1 MSRASFAAATLVFF
15 TLTGAAQSPVIRARL
30 EPAKNILVGQ
40 PVRLVVSVYVPNYF
54 TGTPDFPEF
63 EIENAIVVLPQD
75 RPQNSNT
82 QIGRVSYAGITETYV
97 IYPQQAGD
105 FHLPSAQITVPYAA
119 APPKTTTARLALPA
133 LSFRA
138 DVPAAAR
145 DLDYFLPTTNLT
157 IQQKWSSPLKNLR
170 AGDSIERTITV
181 TATKMQAM
189 LIPPLP
195 LDAPT
200 GIRVYPEEPAV
211 QDQKTDRGDFV
222 YGRRTQS
229 AKYFI
234 SKAGDY
240 TLPPIELKWW
250 NLASNRLVT
259 ATLPTVHLTAASNPN
274 SIAELP
280 PQLEPTLATPVR
292 KISLWRLYRSKILLN
307 ASLCIAALV
316 LAWRSWRFLPHIYCN
331 LQAWRERRKNS
342 EAAYLRQFRRACSH
356 NDATQSYVWLLK
368 WLMVA
373 HPRSSLQQVLESEN
387 DPALLSAINDLGMA
401 LFARNN
407 ETSQWSGKKLSRIL
421 SKIRKTDTA
430 SHSRRHYSPNLN
442 PSATDAPLAGSKQ
455 NRP

>member
-1 MSRASFAAATLVFF
+1 MNRASFAAAIILFF
-15 TLTGAAQSPVIRARL
+15 TLTGAAQNPVVRARL
-30 EPAKNILVGQ
+30 EPAKDILVGQ
-40 PVRLVVSVYVPNYF
+40 PVRLFVSVYVPNYF

-63 EIENAIVVLPQD
+63 EIEGAILVLPQD

-82 QIGRVSYAGITETYV
+82 QIGGVSYAGITETYV

-105 FHLPSAQITVPYAA
+105 FHLPSARITVPYAA
-119 APPKTTTARLALPA
+119 TPPKGITAHVALPA
-133 LSFRA
+133 LSFHA

-195 LDAPT
+195 IDAPT
-200 GIRVYPEEPAV
+200 GVRVYPEEPSV

-222 YGRRTQS
+222 FGRRTQS
-229 AKYFI
+229 VKYFI

-259 ATLPTVHLTAASNPN
+259 ATLPAVHLTAASNPN

-280 PQLEPTLATPVR
+280 PQPEPAPASPAR
-292 KISLWRLYRSKILLN
+292 KISLWRRYRSKILLT
-307 ASLCIAALV
+307 ASLCIIALV
-316 LAWRSWRFLPHIYCN
+316 LAWISWRFLPRIYRN
-331 LQAWRERRKNS
+331 LQAWRERRRHS
-342 EAAYLRQFRRACSH
+342 EAAYMHQFRRACSH
-356 NDATQSYVWLLK
+356 NDATQSYAWLLK

-373 HPRSSLQQVLESEN
+373 HPRLSLQQLLDSEN
-387 DPALLSAINDLGMA
+387 DPALSSAVNDLGMA

-407 ETSQWSGKKLSRIL
+407 KAGRWSGKKISRIL
-421 SKIRKTDTA
+421 SKLPKTDTA
-430 SHSRRHYSPNLN
+430 SHSRRRYSPNLN
-442 PSATDAPLAGSKQ
+442 PTATDATLTVGLQ
-455 NRP
+455 NQP

>member
-1 MSRASFAAATLVFF
+1 MTRAFFAAATLLFF
-15 TLTGAAQSPVIRARL
+15 TLTGAAQNLVVRARL

-75 RPQNSNT
+75 RPENSNT
-82 QIGRVSYAGITETYV
+82 QIGGVTYAGITETYV
-97 IYPQQAGD
+97 IYTQQAGV
-105 FHLPSAQITVPYAA
+105 FHLPSAQIAVPYAA
-119 APPKTTTARLALPA
+119 APPKTTTGHVALPA

-138 DVPAAAR
+138 DVPAAAK
-145 DLDYFLPTTNLT
+145 DLDYFLPTINLT
-157 IQQKWSSPLKNLR
+157 IQQKWSAPLKNLR

-250 NLASNRLVT
+250 NIASNRLVI
-259 ATLPTVHLTAASNPN
+259 ATLPAVLITAASNPN

-280 PQLEPTLATPVR
+280 PEPEPTLAAPVR
-292 KISLWRLYRSKILLN
+292 KISFWRRYRSKILLT
-307 ASLCIAALV
+307 ASLCITALV
-316 LAWRSWRFLPHIYCN
+316 LAWVSWRFLPLIYSN
-331 LQAWRERRKNS
+331 LQAWRERLRHS
-342 EAAYLRQFRRACSH
+342 EAAYLRQLRRACSH

-368 WLMVA
+368 WLAVA
-373 HPRSSLQQVLESEN
+373 HPRTSLQQVLDDEDN
-387 DPALLSAINDLGMA
+387 PALSSAVNDLGIA

-407 ETSQWSGKKLSRIL
+407 EAGQWSGKKLSRIL
-421 SKIRKTDTA
+421 SSLPKTYTA
-430 SHSRRHYSPNLN
+430 SPFKRQYSPDLN
-442 PSATDAPLAGSKQ
+442 PTATDSMP
-455 NRP
+455 